1 MCPPPPDSP
10 HSETAYFKR
19 SARLGFTLWNEDQLD
34 HALKLWGDPAVTRL
48 ISINGFKEDEIKER
62 LTTEIHYQKEHGF
75 QYWPLFIL
83 ENGDFAGCTGFH
95 PVPGSTSTIELG
107 YHLLPDYWGSGYAVE
122 AAEAAIEH
130 AFSTLGAEK
139 IKAGHHPGNSASAA
153 VLKKLGFELKGKELY
168 PPTGLRHPTYFL
180 DRALYLVSKSESN

>member
-1 MCPPPPDSP
+1 MCPPPNPLPEVS
-10 HSETAYFKR
+10 YFKQ
-19 SARLGFTLWNEDQLD
+19 STRLGFSLWNEARLDQ
-34 HALKLWGDPAVTRL
+34 ALKLWGDPAVTRL
-48 ISINGFKEDEIKER
+48 ISTRGFKENEIKER
-62 LTTEIHYQKEHGF
+62 LTTEIRFQKEHGF

-83 ENGDFAGCTGFH
+83 ENGEFAGCTGFH
-95 PVPGSTSTIELG
+95 PVPGSNATIELG
-107 YHLLPDYWGSGYAVE
+107 YHLLPDYWGCGYAVE

-130 AFSTLGAEK
+130 AFTELGTER

-180 DRALYLVSKSESN
+180 DRAPYMVSKRASE